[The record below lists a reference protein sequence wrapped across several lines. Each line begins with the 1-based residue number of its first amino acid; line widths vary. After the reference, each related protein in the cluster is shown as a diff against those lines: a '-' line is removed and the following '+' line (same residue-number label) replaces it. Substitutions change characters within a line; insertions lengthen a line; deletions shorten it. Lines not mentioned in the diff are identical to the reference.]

1 MATMVVVIAMFT
13 SIINKP
19 KGNRTMDKLKKLMR
33 SKAKAKKALDALPVS
48 PEQIA
53 FDAAEKALNKFLKP
67 LKKKAR
73 EDANRTMVGETTG
86 KVTNDEDG
94 VEYDYLTKVIAVIP
108 TRTVITITPAQL
120 IHSVMPV
127 TLAGIAISIDIIT

>member
-1 MATMVVVIAMFT
+1 M
-13 SIINKP
+13 NEL
-19 KGNRTMDKLKKLMR
+19 RKLTR

-67 LKKKAR
+67 LKEKAR

-86 KVTNDEDG
+86 KVINEKDG
-94 VEYDYLTKVIAVIP
+94 VEYNYLAKVTAVIP
-108 TRTVITITPAQL
+108 TRTTITITPA
-120 IHSVMPV
+120 V
-127 TLAGIAISIDIIT
+127 

>member
-1 MATMVVVIAMFT
+1 M
-13 SIINKP
+13 NEL
-19 KGNRTMDKLKKLMR
+19 RKLTR

-53 FDAAEKALNKFLKP
+53 FNAAEKALNKFLKP
-67 LKKKAR
+67 LKAKAK
-73 EDANRTMVGETTG
+73 EDANQTMVGEKTG

-94 VEYDYLTKVIAVIP
+94 VEYDYLAKVIAVIP

-120 IHSVMPV
+120 VHSVMPV

>member
-19 KGNRTMDKLKKLMR
+19 KGKSKMDKLKKLTR

-67 LKKKAR
+67 LKEAR
-73 EDANRTMVGETTG
+73 KDVNQTMVGEKTG
-86 KVTNDEDG
+86 KVINKKDG
-94 VEYDYLTKVIAVIP
+94 VEYNYLAKVTAVIP
-108 TRTVITITPAQL
+108 TRTVITITPA
-120 IHSVMPV
+120 V
-127 TLAGIAISIDIIT
+127 

>member
-19 KGNRTMDKLKKLMR
+19 KGKSKMDKLKKLTR

-67 LKKKAR
+67 LKEKAR
-73 EDANRTMVGETTG
+73 EDASLTMVGEKTG
-86 KVTNDEDG
+86 KVINDDDG
-94 VEYDYLTKVIAVIP
+94 AEYDYLAKVTAVIP
-108 TRTVITITPAQL
+108 TRTVITITPA
-120 IHSVMPV
+120 
-127 TLAGIAISIDIIT
+127 